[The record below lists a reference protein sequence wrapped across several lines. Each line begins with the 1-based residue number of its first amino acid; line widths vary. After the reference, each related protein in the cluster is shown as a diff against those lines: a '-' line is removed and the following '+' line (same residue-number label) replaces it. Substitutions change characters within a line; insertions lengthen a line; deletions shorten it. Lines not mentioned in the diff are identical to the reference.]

1 MLYFLSTAAARQ
13 AYSFDDQRY
22 LFVYLD
28 PQLGIRDPRE
38 FYYELRSALALQ
50 LPSLADDSKDTVTRR
65 QIRHVVQDLAPRR
78 LVLLV
83 DEFERLIGQESF
95 SIDFFSF
102 LRGLAQNHGV
112 CFITATTERLCD
124 CCWGE
129 WVGSPLY
136 NIFRPPLYLG
146 SWTDSEFEH
155 FLEVTSKRS
164 GAPLSEHKEAV
175 FELAGRF
182 PAYVQ
187 MACSFCFEIWR
198 LHGEI
203 TAEDQ
208 VDVGH
213 RFAREAGPDF
223 ERLLKRH
230 LTGREKAV
238 LMQLARGQEA
248 ADASTLTHLTQ
259 RGFVVDGRVFSTAF
273 ARYIL
278 QAHEGEMPLAPAPTV
293 PEMPASTGLW
303 VSVKSGDVWIDGRKL
318 VPPLT
323 NLEYK
328 LLLCLYDNADCICG
342 RYEIVEAVWS
352 GSYIDRVDD
361 SRIAKL
367 VSRLRRRIEPDPK
380 NPRYV
385 VTVHGRGY
393 KLATGDVRAGS

>member
-1 MLYFLSTAAARQ
+1 
-13 AYSFDDQRY
+13 
-22 LFVYLD
+22 
-28 PQLGIRDPRE
+28 
-38 FYYELRSALALQ
+38 
-50 LPSLADDSKDTVTRR
+50 
-65 QIRHVVQDLAPRR
+65 
-78 LVLLV
+78 
-83 DEFERLIGQESF
+83 
-95 SIDFFSF
+95 
-102 LRGLAQNHGV
+102 
-112 CFITATTERLCD
+112 
-124 CCWGE
+124 
-129 WVGSPLY
+129 
-136 NIFRPPLYLG
+136 
-146 SWTDSEFEH
+146 
-155 FLEVTSKRS
+155 
-164 GAPLSEHKEAV
+164 
-175 FELAGRF
+175 
-182 PAYVQ
+182 
-187 MACSFCFEIWR
+187 
-198 LHGEI
+198 
-203 TAEDQ
+203 
-208 VDVGH
+208 
-213 RFAREAGPDF
+213 
-223 ERLLKRH
+223 
-230 LTGREKAV
+230 
-238 LMQLARGQEA
+238 MQLARGQEA